1 MEQDQNTISDFN
13 MNLIIDFFKNVD
25 RQGPGC
31 AESSRRALGFIP
43 TPTADSTILDIGCG
57 TGKQTEILAS
67 ETAAQLIATDIASEM
82 LVMLKERLA
91 AYGDRLKT
99 VAASMDSLP
108 IDDSSVDTVW
118 AEGSIFIVGFRNGL
132 RMWRR
137 LLKAGGYIVV
147 SDAAWLTPT
156 RPDEIERYWTENYP
170 DIATVAEDIAIMEQ
184 EGYSPVGHFTL
195 PEEGWTE
202 NYYVPM
208 AREIDRFAAAH
219 PSDPAVDGL
228 LDSLRHEIATYERYK
243 EYYGYVFFIGRKR
256 D

>member
-1 MEQDQNTISDFN
+1 
-13 MNLIIDFFKNVD
+13 
-25 RQGPGC
+25 
-31 AESSRRALGFIP
+31 
-43 TPTADSTILDIGCG
+43 
-57 TGKQTEILAS
+57 
-67 ETAAQLIATDIASEM
+67 
-82 LVMLKERLA
+82 MLKSAFAIGQLKPWRIDGPCRITQFGRHRL
-91 AYGDRLKT
+91 
-99 VAASMDSLP
+99 
-108 IDDSSVDTVW
+108 
-118 AEGSIFIVGFRNGL
+118 GL
-132 RMWRR
+132 RVISSLAFERPANVEAM
-137 LLKAGGYIVV
+137 LKAGATFV

-243 EYYGYVFFIGRKR
+243 EYYGYVFFIGASGLTDR
-256 D
+256 